1 LQVFSAKCYHHIC
14 VELWEYLNDFNGC
27 SLLNWARYHSQ
38 CSNWLQGGLSGN
50 RILVGT
56 RFSAAVQTGPGAHP
70 ASWTMG
76 TWSFP
81 GVKSG
86 WGVTLTPHPLL
97 VPWSR
102 KSRPV
107 PLLPLWAIRPVQ
119 SLSACTRV
127 HFTFF
132 TLEFYIC
139 HEGVCQCGHLSGHIL
154 KLCTWWGP
162 AVCFK
167 LQPVYIQC
175 KSALLSIEQEAGWA
189 AEPVQLLWRKE
200 KKRKVCP
207 PPQKWNDSFVVW
219 PVDWMLY
226 WLQGHSCPQ
235 SVHVPAII
243 H

>member
-1 LQVFSAKCYHHIC
+1 MFFFNIQWVHQNCLNSCKLSMQSAIITSVYNCGNIWMILMSVACWIGPGSVISVATGYRLDGLGI
-14 VELWEYLNDFNGC
+14 ESWWGRDFP
-27 SLLNWARYHSQ
+27 Q
-38 CSNWLQGGLSGN
+38 LS
-50 RILVGT
+50 R
-56 RFSAAVQTGPGAHP
+56 RPGAHP

-81 GVKSG
+81 GIKNG
-86 WGVTLTPHPLL
+86 WGMTLTPHPLL

-154 KLCTWWGP
+154 KLCTAWGP
-162 AVCFK
+162 TVCFK

-175 KSALLSIEQEAGWA
+175 KSALLSVEQEAGWA
-189 AEPVQLLWRKE
+189 AEPVQLL
-200 KKRKVCP
+200 
-207 PPQKWNDSFVVW
+207 
-219 PVDWMLY
+219 
-226 WLQGHSCPQ
+226 
-235 SVHVPAII
+235 
-243 H
+243 